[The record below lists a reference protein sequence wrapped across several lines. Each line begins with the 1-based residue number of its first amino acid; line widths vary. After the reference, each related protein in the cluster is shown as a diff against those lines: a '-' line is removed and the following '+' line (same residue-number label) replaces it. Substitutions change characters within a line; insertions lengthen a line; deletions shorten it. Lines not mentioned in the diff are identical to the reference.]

1 MFDSRFARHLLAVV
15 SVWLFCLVGPTSA
28 FAHAELVNSSPAA
41 NAAIKSAPAE
51 LRLGFSER
59 VEIAFSKVSF
69 TGAAKEKVE
78 TGPMTLDAKDDKV
91 LVVPVRT
98 PLAPATYSV
107 EWSVVSADGH
117 KSKGGFHFTVE

>member
-1 MFDSRFARHLLAVV
+1 MFDSHFARQLVGAV
-15 SVWLFCLVGPTSA
+15 SVWLFCLAGPTSA
-28 FAHAELVNSSPAA
+28 FAHAELVYSSPAA

-51 LRLGFSER
+51 LRLSFSER
-59 VEIAFSKVSF
+59 VELAFSKVSF

-78 TGPMTLDAKDDKV
+78 TGPVALDTKDDKV
-91 LVVPVRT
+91 LVVPVRA
-98 PLAPATYSV
+98 PLGPGTYSV